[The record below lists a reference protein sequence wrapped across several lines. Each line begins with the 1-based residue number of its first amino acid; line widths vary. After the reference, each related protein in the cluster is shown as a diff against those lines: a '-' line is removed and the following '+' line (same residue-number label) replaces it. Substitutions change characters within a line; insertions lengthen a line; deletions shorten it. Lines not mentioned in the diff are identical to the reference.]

1 MLYPAPLRDLLLQ
14 LATANLFRAHW
25 SDQIQH
31 EWVQSLLLDRPDLD
45 PEKLRRTVE
54 LMNGAVLDCIVS
66 GYEHLIG
73 SLTLPD
79 ANDRHVV
86 AAAVHAKADAI
97 ITYNLKDFPA
107 TILSPLHLEA
117 IHPDDFLTY
126 QVDLNDAAVI
136 QATSAICRRLRMPKL
151 SGKEYL
157 DTLLSLGLPKT
168 VAALRPFEKLISP

>member
-1 MLYPAPLRDLLLQ
+1 M
-14 LATANLFRAHW
+14 
-25 SDQIQH
+25 
-31 EWVQSLLLDRPDLD
+31 D

-54 LMNGAVLDCIVS
+54 LMNGTVLDCIVS

-157 DTLLSLGLPKT
+157 DTLLSLGPPKT